1 MMENKELFT
10 PLQIGSMHLRNRT
23 FMAPMSL
30 GYESADGTIN
40 EVMQE
45 YWMARAKG
53 GVGCIILDAL
63 SVDPSVPYLGNT
75 LCFRGE
81 EAIQSYRAFTDR
93 IHETGAKIIPQIT
106 HPGPESISAFMGIPP
121 LASSV
126 YINSMAQKTRA
137 VTLEEIP
144 SIIEAYAKTCEQAK
158 AAGFDGVE
166 LHCAH
171 AYMLLGSF
179 LSPMRN
185 KRCDAYGGS
194 LENRARLLFEVI
206 DAIKARCG
214 KDFPII
220 LRVSGD
226 EKDPQGN
233 SVQDMCTLVPKLI
246 AHGVDAFEISGGTQY
261 ERPNKII
268 PSHGEVEGVNVAQ
281 AVEIKKVSTAPVFV
295 VGKILDPQLAISLV
309 EQHLVDGVVLGRAL
323 LADENLVNKAQ
334 EERFDEIAPCTG
346 CVLGCVGEQTKR
358 HPATCVI
365 NPCVGK
371 EKEMQVI
378 PCTTVKSVAIA
389 GGGIAGMAAARM
401 AAMRG
406 HKVTLFEQTSQLG
419 GQLLLACM
427 PPHKQEISKW
437 VVYMNHEMKRLN
449 VHVQINTTFTKDM
462 ASDFD
467 AVIVATGAQE
477 SIPPIPGVDQEKA
490 IRAWQVIRNDVS
502 IPGGNVLVV
511 GGGMVGC
518 EVSEQ
523 LLHNKR
529 GPLYVTMIE
538 MAKEIASGMVVND
551 RINMMKRLA
560 DEHVHMMTNTRLLS
574 IQDGVV
580 TLQKDDEVIKYND
593 FTHIVFATGSR
604 SNTTLYEEI
613 KDLDNVVCIGD
624 AKSVAQALE
633 AVRDGTLAAMAL

>member
-1 MMENKELFT
+1 MKKLFT
-10 PLQIGSMHLRNRT
+10 PLQIGSMKVRNRT

-30 GYESADGTIN
+30 GYESPDGTIN
-40 EVMQE
+40 EIMQE
-45 YWMARAKG
+45 YWLARAKG

-63 SVDPSVPYLGNT
+63 SVDPNVPYLGNT
-75 LCFRGE
+75 LCFRTD
-81 EAIQSYRAFTDR
+81 EAMQSYRAFTDK

-106 HPGPESISAFMGIPP
+106 HPGPESVSAFRGIPP

-126 YINSMAQKTRA
+126 YVNSMAQKTRA

-144 SIIEAYAKTCEQAK
+144 NIIEVYAKTSAQAK
-158 AAGFDGVE
+158 EAGFDGIE

-185 KRCDAYGGS
+185 KRCDAYGGC

-206 DAIKARCG
+206 DAIKGRCG

-220 LRVSGD
+220 LRISGD

-233 SVQDMCTLVPKLI
+233 TVQDMCTLVPKLI

-268 PSHGEVEGVNVAQ
+268 PSHGEKQGVNVAQ
-281 AVEIKKVSTAPVFV
+281 AIEIKKVSSVPVLV

-309 EQHLVDGVVLGRAL
+309 EQQDVDGIVLGRAL
-323 LADENLVNKAQ
+323 LADENFINKA
-334 EERFDEIAPCTG
+334 EAEKYEEIAPCTG

-358 HPATCVI
+358 NHATCVI
-365 NPCVGK
+365 NPSVGK
-371 EKEMQVI
+371 EQEMKVV
-378 PCTTVKSVAIA
+378 PCTTVKTVAIA
-389 GGGIAGMAAARM
+389 GGGIGGMAAARM

-419 GQLLLACM
+419 GQLLLACV

-437 VVYMNHEMKRLN
+437 VVYMNNEMKRLAID
-449 VHVQINTTFTKDM
+449 VRIETTFTKDM
-462 ASDFD
+462 AD
-467 AVIVATGAQE
+467 AYDEIIIATGAQE
-477 SIPPIPGVDQEKA
+477 SIPPISGVDKDTA
-490 IRAWQVIRNDVS
+490 IGAWKVIRNDVV
-502 IPGGNVLVV
+502 IPSGNVLVV

-518 EVSEQ
+518 EVSEH

-529 GPLYVTMIE
+529 GALSVTMIE
-538 MAKEIASGMVVND
+538 MGNEIAVGMVIND
-551 RINMMKRLA
+551 RIHMMNRLV
-560 DEHVHMMTNTRLLS
+560 ESQVQMMTNTRLIS
-574 IQDGVV
+574 IQDGIV
-580 TLQKDDEVIKYND
+580 TLQKGEEALRYDN

-604 SNTTLYEEI
+604 SNTTLYEEL
-613 KDLDNVVCIGD
+613 KDRKNVTCIGD
-624 AKSVAQALE
+624 AKGVAQALE